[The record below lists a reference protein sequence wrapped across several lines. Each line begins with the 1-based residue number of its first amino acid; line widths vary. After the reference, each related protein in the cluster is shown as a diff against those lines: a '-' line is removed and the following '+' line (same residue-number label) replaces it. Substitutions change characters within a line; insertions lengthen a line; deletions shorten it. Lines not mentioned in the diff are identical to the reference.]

1 MKKIVLICLLMVNG
15 VVFSQNNEINKALII
30 PTSID
35 FKGCVKKITI
45 KDLRLNR
52 MNTNIDSVRTVSE
65 VSFSKKGKVQL
76 LKLYDKSTMDS
87 WRVVELDALERIKSI
102 SRNNATSNFVFIN
115 QYFSGNSEFPDS
127 TKINRDENYKE
138 KYINRFTK
146 NIVTKQ
152 DHYVNG
158 TLQDFRVYKY
168 NEQNQMIEDLYHN
181 VENESGETLVT
192 SESNDGYKLSFYPER
207 QTLYEHKRDNDTT
220 IVVKISPRYS
230 MKEVTKKIKNKKFE
244 LKIVEEYDRGYLK
257 KSSTTWTSKDSLS
270 LITNIYI
277 GQKEIDSYYKTFKNS
292 KQVIYKSKSNF
303 FKQGE
308 ETVTVINIDTLLD
321 KFSNWVKKVYTSE
334 GVIQSIIERKIDYYC
349 H

>member
-1 MKKIVLICLLMVNG
+1 MMVNG
-15 VVFSQNNEINKALII
+15 VVFSQNNEINKEIII
-30 PTSID
+30 PESID
-35 FKGCVKKITI
+35 FIGCVKKITI
-45 KDLRLNR
+45 NTLKLNR
-52 MNTNIDSVRTVSE
+52 ISTKIDSVRTTSE

-76 LKLYDKSTMDS
+76 LKLYDRSTMDS
-87 WRVVELDALERIKSI
+87 WRIVELDSLERIKSI

-181 VENESGETLVT
+181 LENESGETLVT
-192 SESNDGYKLSFYPER
+192 SESSDGYKLSFYPER
-207 QTLYEHKRDNDTT
+207 QTLYEHKKDKDTT

-230 MKEVTKKIKNKKFE
+230 MKEVTKKVKNKNFE

-257 KSSTTWTSKDSLS
+257 KSSATWTSKDSLS
-270 LITNIYI
+270 LIINIYK

-292 KQVIYKSKSNF
+292 KQSVHKSKSDF
-303 FKQGE
+303 YKQGE
-308 ETVTVINIDTLLD
+308 ETISVINIDTIFD
-321 KFSNWVKKVYTSE
+321 KFSNWIKKVYTSE
-334 GVIQSIIERKIDYYC
+334 GVIQNIIERKIEYYC

>member
-1 MKKIVLICLLMVNG
+1 MKKKVLICCLMVNG
-15 VVFSQNNEINKALII
+15 VIFSQNNEINKELII

-35 FKGCVKKITI
+35 FKGCVKKIAI

-138 KYINRFTK
+138 KYITRFTK

-220 IVVKISPRYS
+220 IVVKIRPRYS
-230 MKEVTKKIKNKKFE
+230 MKEVTKKTKNKKFE

-270 LITNIYI
+270 LITNIYT

-308 ETVTVINIDTLLD
+308 ETITVFNIDTVFD

-334 GVIQSIIERKIDYYC
+334 GVVQSIIERKIDYYC

>member
-1 MKKIVLICLLMVNG
+1 MKKIILICLLMVNG
-15 VVFSQNNEINKALII
+15 IVFSQNNEINKALII
-30 PTSID
+30 PESID
-35 FKGCVKKITI
+35 FKGCVKKIAI
-45 KDLRLNR
+45 KALTLNR
-52 MNTNIDSVRTVSE
+52 VNTKIDSIRTTSE

-87 WRVVELDALERIKSI
+87 WRVIEFDALERIKNI
-102 SRNNATSNFVFIN
+102 WRNTATSNLVFVN

-152 DHYVNG
+152 EHYIND

-168 NEQNQMIEDLYHN
+168 DMQNQMIEDLYHN
-181 VENESGETLVT
+181 VENDSGETLVT

-207 QTLYEHKRDNDTT
+207 QTLYEHKKDKDTT

-230 MKEVTKKIKNKKFE
+230 MKEVTKKIKNKNFD

-257 KSSTTWTSKDSLS
+257 KSSSTWTSKDSLS
-270 LITNIYI
+270 LNINIYV

-292 KQVIYKSKSNF
+292 KQVTYKSKSNF

-308 ETVTVINIDTLLD
+308 EIITVVNVDTVFD
-321 KFSNWVKKVYTSE
+321 KFSNWVKKIYTSE